1 MTNHYTRIGQE
12 KLLYSLMLECND
24 LKHSEPKNNL
34 SDYQLMLKINDY
46 LIKLNLTPY
55 TEEELEMDLK

>member
-1 MTNHYTRIGQE
+1 MTHYTRQGQE

-24 LKHSEPKNNL
+24 LKHSKSKKEL
-34 SDYQLMLKINDY
+34 SDYKLMLKINEY

-55 TEEELEMDLK
+55 TEEELEMELN